1 MNFLFR
7 RYFESKIL
15 LLRDS
20 WIFLWRDFSKG
31 ENLFILSNFE
41 YIYIYTKIFELHE
54 FRIEDLFVSFLPSD
68 FRIFFLDYHDKDISL
83 WIFFS
88 EDSSFSFYKQDVGTA
103 CISYYSFDSMHL
115 ESRTWIYI
123 GNVSNT
129 RVQLCSGKIWI
140 FFFFFRLHAFDMNFC
155 VTEEDKEKEEYDLYR
170 RVSEFQHWTVN
181 GERYLY
187 RCCILKFCSAQ
198 LFTLWSRRKINRQS
212 SIPYFFTKYNLTP
225 LFFYLNQVILIL
237 LAIWYDSSV

>member
-140 FFFFFRLHAFDMNFC
+140 FFFFFYS
-155 VTEEDKEKEEYDLYR
+155 VTRVWYELLRNRGRQRER
-170 RVSEFQHWTVN
+170 RVWFISASVGISTLMESDI
-181 GERYLY
+181 
-187 RCCILKFCSAQ
+187 CIDVVFWNFAPLNFS
-198 LFTLWSRRKINRQS
+198 LFDRVVKSIDSRVSRTFSPN
-212 SIPYFFTKYNLTP
+212 TT
-225 LFFYLNQVILIL
+225 
-237 LAIWYDSSV
+237 